1 MPKNNTPTG
10 YYKILSFGEVASC
23 QNLGIFVEIM
33 NKILMIFDV
42 ENWIWKANFVT
53 FWHQFSKFNNLI

>member
-42 ENWIWKANFVT
+42 EN
-53 FWHQFSKFNNLI
+53 

>member
-42 ENWIWKANFVT
+42 ENWIERQILSLFDTNS
-53 FWHQFSKFNNLI
+53 QNSII